1 MGVTNNNF
9 FKVVIF
15 IISVLF
21 SGLLLELSGLNASQA
36 NILSLSTFSLPVF
49 IIFGICVNWMYNSAR
64 LLSIHYLQK
73 QTRE

>member
-21 SGLLLELSGLNASQA
+21 SGLLLELAGLNPSQA

>member
-9 FKVVIF
+9 FKVIIF

-21 SGLLLELSGLNASQA
+21 SGLLLELAGLNASQA

-64 LLSIHYLQK
+64 LLSLHYFQK
-73 QTRE
+73 QMHE